1 MGGTGSPEGCTSV
14 WAGTTSVPPPG
25 SMLCPFIEPS
35 TVGSEQ
41 PDRQNLEEELLYHK
55 LGDVVLIGEAD

>member
-1 MGGTGSPEGCTSV
+1 
-14 WAGTTSVPPPG
+14 
-25 SMLCPFIEPS
+25 MLCPFIEPS
-35 TVGSEQ
+35 PVGSEQ